1 MNKYRPERATLLILT
16 ALFLLGAC
24 SADRRPDGSAVQDEM
39 AAREPKKVTESEILE
54 LASRAGAEIAAQAK
68 TTISGNL
75 MAALIEGGLEYAI
88 GFCNLKANP
97 IVDSLQAKYGARI
110 RRVTMKVRNPQDA
123 PDETEGPI
131 LEAYAAASADS
142 LPLGDHVQLHGDDE
156 VLFTRP
162 IVIDN
167 ALCLSC
173 HGLPGQE
180 LAEETRNLIKK
191 YYPDDQATGY
201 RMGELRGMWSI
212 RMQKSALIKSL

>member
-1 MNKYRPERATLLILT
+1 MYRPERAILFTAAALLL
-16 ALFLLGAC
+16 LFAC
-24 SADRRPDGSAVQDEM
+24 STDRRPDGSAVQDEM
-39 AAREPKKVTESEILE
+39 AAREPKKVTEPEILE
-54 LASRAGAEIAAQAK
+54 LASKAGAEIAVQAK

-75 MAALIEGGLEYAI
+75 MAALMEGGMEYAI

-97 IVDSLQAKYGARI
+97 IVDSLQVKYGARI

-131 LEAYAAASADS
+131 LEAYATAAADS
-142 LPLGDHVQLHGDDE
+142 LPLGDHVQLLGDGE

-173 HGLPGQE
+173 HGTPGQE
-180 LAEETRNLIKK
+180 LTEETRNLIKK
-191 YYPDDQATGY
+191 YYPNDQATGY

-212 RMQKSALIKSL
+212 RMQKSALIRSL